1 MLRVL
6 CTSCTDE
13 PKELS
18 FAVFSGACAPQI
30 WSLSVLLVLT
40 AVEFWVS
47 IAAISSTLSAKKSGV
62 SESLL
67 QPFDGPLC
75 CYTPCCDAENLHTMA
90 RVVGE
95 VEPGV
100 LQHAP
105 HTRTPATPR
114 P

>member
-1 MLRVL
+1 MP
-6 CTSCTDE
+6 CTFCSDE
-13 PKELS
+13 PTELS
-18 FAVFSGACAPQI
+18 FAAFSGACVPQI

-47 IAAISSTLSAKKSGV
+47 IAAISATLSAKKSGV
-62 SESLL
+62 SESLH

-75 CYTPCCDAENLHTMA
+75 CYAPCCDAENLQTMV
-90 RVVGE
+90 RVVRE

-100 LQHAP
+100 LQLAP
-105 HTRTPATPR
+105 HTRTPSTQR